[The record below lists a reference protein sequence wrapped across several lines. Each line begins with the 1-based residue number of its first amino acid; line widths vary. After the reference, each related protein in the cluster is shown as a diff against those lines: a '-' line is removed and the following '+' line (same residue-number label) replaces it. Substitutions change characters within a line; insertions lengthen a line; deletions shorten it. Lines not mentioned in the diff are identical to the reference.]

1 MVPSFRENCHGSL
14 KTEDA
19 NELWILG
26 EADSSVGLWQFSG
39 MMALY
44 QLFLKRGLQLSGLR
58 FRGGQSI

>member
-26 EADSSVGLWQFSG
+26 EADSSVVLWQFSG

-44 QLFLKRGLQLSGLR
+44 QLFLKQSLRLSGLG
-58 FRGGQSI
+58 FQCGQSI